1 MMQFEIS
8 FETAEAVN
16 VALFARRIY
25 YTIHSIVTILT
36 KSRDRISLSVVIEK
50 DIQLHVV
57 NKVMGE
63 YIVRTT

>member
-25 YTIHSIVTILT
+25 YRIHSIVTMLT